1 MEKTMIE
8 KNALIN
14 SSDGEMETF
23 IKHPD
28 EKGPFPVIVFLMDA
42 PGMRAEL
49 HDMASR
55 LATSGYYVALPN
67 LYYRTDPNFVLDFD
81 DKTQTSRDKMFE
93 HMNSL
98 TNSMVCSDIKNIL
111 AFAAHDE
118 NAKSEFC
125 GTVGYC
131 MSGPFSFAAI
141 AQFPS
146 IMKAAASLHGVRLFT
161 DKEDSPHLGAK
172 KIKGEMYFGCAEIDE
187 HAPQEMIDNLDAYL
201 SKTDVNYRIEIY
213 PNTDH
218 GFVFPDRMTKYSR
231 NAAETHWSRIL
242 SLFQR
247 NLKPSV

>member
-1 MEKTMIE
+1 MIE
-8 KNALIN
+8 KSAIIKTEN
-14 SSDGEMETF
+14 GEMETH

-28 EKGPFPVIVFLMDA
+28 EGGPFPVIFFLMDA
-42 PGMRAEL
+42 PGMRTEL

-55 LATSGYYVALPN
+55 LATSGYYVAMPN
-67 LYYRTDPNFVLDFD
+67 LYYRTDPNFVLDFG
-81 DKTQTSRDKMFE
+81 DKTQNSRDKMFE

-98 TNSMVCSDIKNIL
+98 TNAMVCSDIQNIL
-111 AFAAHDE
+111 NFVAHDE
-118 NAKSEFC
+118 HAKSELC

-131 MSGPFSFAAI
+131 MSGPFAFAAI
-141 AQFPS
+141 AKFAS

-161 DKEDSPHLGAK
+161 DKEDSPHLDAK
-172 KIKGEMYFGCAEIDE
+172 KINGEIYFGCAEIDE
-187 HAPQEMIDNLDAYL
+187 HAPQEMIDNLEAHL

-218 GFVFPDRMTKYSR
+218 GFVFPDRIAKYSR

-247 NLKPSV
+247 NLKPYV

>member
-1 MEKTMIE
+1 MIE
-8 KNALIN
+8 KSVLVKTKH
-14 SSDGEMETF
+14 GEMETF

-28 EKGPFPVIVFLMDA
+28 EQGPFPVIVFLMDA
-42 PGMRAEL
+42 PGMRSEL

-55 LATSGYYVALPN
+55 LATTGYYVALPN
-67 LYYRTDPNFVLDFD
+67 LYYRTDPNFVLDFE
-81 DKTQTSRDKMFE
+81 DKTENSRDKMFE

-98 TNSMVCSDIKNIL
+98 TNAMVCSDIKYIL
-111 AFAAHDE
+111 EFATRDE
-118 NAKSEFC
+118 YAKPELC

-131 MSGPFSFAAI
+131 MSGPFAFAAI

-161 DKEDSPHLGAK
+161 DKDDSPHLDAE
-172 KIKGEMYFGCAEIDE
+172 KIMGEMYFGCAEIDE

-218 GFVFPDRMTKYSR
+218 GFVFPDRMEKYSR
-231 NAAETHWSRIL
+231 YAAEMHWSRMF
-242 SLFQR
+242 SLFDR
-247 NLKPSV
+247 NLKHL

>member
-1 MEKTMIE
+1 
-8 KNALIN
+8 
-14 SSDGEMETF
+14 
-23 IKHPD
+23 
-28 EKGPFPVIVFLMDA
+28 MDA
-42 PGMRAEL
+42 PGMRSEL
-49 HDMASR
+49 HEMASR

-67 LYYRTDPNFVLDFD
+67 LYYRTDPNFVLDFG
-81 DKTQTSRDKMFE
+81 DKTQNSCDKMLE

-98 TNSMVCSDIKNIL
+98 KNAMVCSDIKNIL
-111 AFAAHDE
+111 DFAADDE
-118 NAKSEFC
+118 NAKSELC

-131 MSGPFSFAAI
+131 MSGPFAFAAI

-146 IMKAAASLHGVRLFT
+146 SMKAAASLHGVRLFT
-161 DKEDSPHLGAK
+161 DKEDSPHLNAK

-213 PNTDH
+213 PNTGH
-218 GFVFPDRMTKYSR
+218 GFVFPDRLVKYNR